1 MDSTAEDAKPAS
13 HQQTWSCSTLV
24 DLTASDGTAPSSP
37 ILIATLTRLVTQ
49 ISYLTADFH
58 LTSTVVLSCH
68 SCQHWQV

>member
-1 MDSTAEDAKPAS
+1 MVSTTADAKTAS

-24 DLTASDGTAPSSP
+24 DLAASDGTAPSSA
-37 ILIATLTRLVTQ
+37 ILIATLTRLITR